1 MHIAE
6 SQEHALNVIG
16 AWSLAVAD
24 AIQRSTVA
32 VAGIA
37 GAAPAAL
44 VAVAADP
51 DMSIDELRRALD
63 LTHPGAVRLV
73 DRLQACGWVQRR
85 PGRGRTVQLR
95 LTAQGGRI
103 HRHLLEA
110 RHEAIAALTETL
122 DPAALQR
129 IAELVAPSLT
139 AASTDT
145 DRLRHLCRLCQRSD
159 CDPCPVA
166 AGISC
171 QPADANPP
179 PQ

>member
-6 SQEHALNVIG
+6 RHEHALNVIG

-63 LTHPGAVRLV
+63 LTHPGGVRLV
-73 DRLQACGWVQRR
+73 DRPRGRGWIQRR
-85 PGRGRTVQLR
+85 PGRGRTVHLR
-95 LTAQGGRI
+95 LTAQGR
-103 HRHLLEA
+103 RTRRDLLE
-110 RHEAIAALTETL
+110 
-122 DPAALQR
+122 
-129 IAELVAPSLT
+129 
-139 AASTDT
+139 
-145 DRLRHLCRLCQRSD
+145 
-159 CDPCPVA
+159 
-166 AGISC
+166 
-171 QPADANPP
+171 
-179 PQ
+179 